1 VAARPEI
8 SAKPISARDG
18 DILILVGTIKGAFL
32 LRSDRS
38 RRKWDVGGPHFAG
51 RSVYAMAYD
60 GRDGRHRIWAAPK
73 SLHWG
78 AELCASD
85 DFGRHWSRPEVPRIS
100 FPEGSGAS
108 LANVWQIEPGLDD
121 EPDRLFCG
129 VEPSALFESR
139 DGGASWSLNEGLWNH
154 PHRPRWMPGG
164 GGLCLHTILTDP
176 ARRERLTIATSTGG
190 VYRTDDGG
198 KTWQARNR
206 GIQADFLK
214 EKDPE
219 FGQCVHKVVRHPSKP
234 DRLFLQ
240 HHFGLY
246 RSDDAGDTWREA
258 ASGVPSDFGFAM
270 AIHPR
275 NTETVYIVPLQSD
288 EFRCPPEGKLRV
300 YRTRDGAR
308 SWKPLA
314 RGLPQEDCYDTV
326 LRDAL
331 TVDREDPVGV
341 YFGTRDGRLYGSRD
355 EGESW
360 SQLAENLPAVT
371 CVRAATVRGRAK
383 ARARVPAA
391 KPRAV
396 ERRRRK
402 RAA

>member
-1 VAARPEI
+1 MPKSPAVSPAPVTV
-8 SAKPISARDG
+8 RDG
-18 DILILVGTIKGAFL
+18 DILLLVGTIKGAFL
-32 LRSDRS
+32 FRSDRT
-38 RRKWDVGGPHFAG
+38 RRKWEVGGPHFAG

-60 GRDGRHRIWAAPK
+60 GREGRHRIWAAPK

-85 DFGRHWSRPEVPRIS
+85 DFGRSWSRPEVPRIA
-100 FPEGSGAS
+100 FPESSGAS
-108 LANVWQIEPGLDD
+108 LANIWQIESGGDD

-139 DGGASWSLNEGLWNH
+139 DGGETWSLNEGLWNH
-154 PHRPRWMPGG
+154 PHRPKWMPGG

-176 ARRERLTIATSTGG
+176 VRPERLFIATSTGG
-190 VYRTDDGG
+190 VYRTDDAGR
-198 KTWQARNR
+198 TWQARNR
-206 GIQADFLK
+206 GIHAYFLK

-219 FGQCVHKVVRHPSKP
+219 FGQCVHKVVRHPAKP
-234 DRLFLQ
+234 ERLFLQ

-246 RSDDAGDTWREA
+246 RSDDGGDSWRERKN
-258 ASGVPSDFGFAM
+258 GVPSDFGFAM

-275 NTETVYIVPLQSD
+275 DPETVYIVPLQSD

-314 RGLPQEDCYDTV
+314 RGLPQKDCYDTV

-331 TVDREDPVGV
+331 SVDREDPTGV
-341 YFGTRDGRLYGSRD
+341 YFGTRDGRLYASRD

-360 SQLAENLPAVT
+360 SLVAEDLPAVT
-371 CVRAATVRGRAK
+371 CVRAATVHGRAK
-383 ARARVPAA
+383 ARERVPAA
-391 KPRAV
+391 KRGGA

-402 RAA
+402 KAA